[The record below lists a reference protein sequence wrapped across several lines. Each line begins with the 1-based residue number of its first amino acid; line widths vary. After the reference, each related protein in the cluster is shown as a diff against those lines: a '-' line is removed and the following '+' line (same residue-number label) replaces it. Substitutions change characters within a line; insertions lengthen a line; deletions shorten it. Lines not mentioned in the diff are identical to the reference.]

1 MHYLHN
7 AQDHEDDVAKAHYCK
22 GKARKVAAC
31 LKAVTIAYFSV
42 ATEFPNDLSEELLR
56 ANAPKV
62 LEKFENLTSKGKWKT
77 NVSAKEEET
86 EEDRDEEVGD
96 SPEVE
101 AEYLEEFLDGGLE
114 STDVQEDGGEE
125 DGEEAHWLGYDTM
138 NGNDLEELSE
148 LAWEARVK
156 EEEAEEDR
164 DEEVGDSPEVEAEY
178 FEEFLDGGLESTD
191 VQEDSGEEDGEEAP
205 WLGYDTMNGND
216 LEELSDLAWED
227 RQEASGR
234 WREAAAASSQHAQ
247 GEQPL
252 QEIEIHC
259 RKCDVYWTKK
269 EGHTC
274 RDGEIREVPFPEKEK
289 EESLADEGGERG
301 GRAKAFPEKQIPR
314 DSGNTLTREDVR
326 KMEYYIAQGPPESQD
341 MCITCGHTFPNGAH
355 DFMKCVD
362 DQFGESEIAANDFE
376 A

>member
-86 EEDRDEEVGD
+86 
-96 SPEVE
+96 
-101 AEYLEEFLDGGLE
+101 
-114 STDVQEDGGEE
+114 
-125 DGEEAHWLGYDTM
+125 
-138 NGNDLEELSE
+138 
-148 LAWEARVK
+148 
-156 EEEAEEDR
+156 EEDR

-274 RDGEIREVPFPEKEK
+274 RDGEIRGVPFPEEEK
-289 EESLADEGGERG
+289 KESLADEGGERG
-301 GRAKAFPEKQIPR
+301 GRAEASPEEQIPR
-314 DSGNTLTREDVR
+314 DSGNTLTRQ
-326 KMEYYIAQGPPESQD
+326 K
-341 MCITCGHTFPNGAH
+341 
-355 DFMKCVD
+355 
-362 DQFGESEIAANDFE
+362 DQIFDTPSGDCQAAIEKANDFE

>member
-274 RDGEIREVPFPEKEK
+274 RDGEIRGVPFPEEEK
-289 EESLADEGGERG
+289 KESLADEGGERG
-301 GRAKAFPEKQIPR
+301 GRAEASPEEQIPR
-314 DSGNTLTREDVR
+314 DSGNTLTRQ
-326 KMEYYIAQGPPESQD
+326 K
-341 MCITCGHTFPNGAH
+341 
-355 DFMKCVD
+355 
-362 DQFGESEIAANDFE
+362 DQIFDTPSGDCQAAIEKANDFE

>member
-1 MHYLHN
+1 MEKGWVARGKEPKREKGNGGASHLTTIFVLYPPHRTHALTRRHDFPIGITISLPPTCLICMHYLHN

-31 LKAVTIAYFSV
+31 LKAVTIAYFSE

-77 NVSAKEEET
+77 NVSA
-86 EEDRDEEVGD
+86 
-96 SPEVE
+96 
-101 AEYLEEFLDGGLE
+101 
-114 STDVQEDGGEE
+114 
-125 DGEEAHWLGYDTM
+125 
-138 NGNDLEELSE
+138 
-148 LAWEARVK
+148 K

-216 LEELSDLAWED
+216 LEELSELAWEA

-234 WREAAAASSQHAQ
+234 WREAAAASFQHAQ

-259 RKCDVYWTKK
+259 RKCDVYWIKK

-301 GRAKAFPEKQIPR
+301 GRAKAFPEEQIPR
-314 DSGNTLTREDVR
+314 DSGNTLTREVVR